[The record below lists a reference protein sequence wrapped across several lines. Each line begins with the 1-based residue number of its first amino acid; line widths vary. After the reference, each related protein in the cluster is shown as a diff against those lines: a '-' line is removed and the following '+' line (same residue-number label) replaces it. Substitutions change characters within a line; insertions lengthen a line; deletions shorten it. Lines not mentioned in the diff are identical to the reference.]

1 MHDTP
6 MLRGI
11 QRLSDAWLAAAADPS
26 RRLLVWRLPANA
38 SRLLAAFF
46 EMQRHDQGRDTPDY
60 FLRLDTPYE
69 LGFRY
74 SRQIK
79 QTLLERYLGSQD
91 ELRGQGITLG
101 WRGPHAEHLDSAA
114 GVVQVLDSFAE
125 HHGSHLRLL
134 AAVLEPERMVPGDGF
149 EHWVDAALAASPGD
163 RLRLVLVDTEEDP
176 RWQPLLERH
185 ASVAARIDA
194 PVDMFAI
201 ARDTASQ
208 SGGTG
213 PEVLYRQLLA
223 DLMLLLERGSPQQV
237 VGRAERALGLAQRHG
252 WQEQASVVQM
262 MVAGAWLKAGDH
274 GQAITAYRQARSAAD
289 AARNA
294 GNAAAPELVMQSWFG
309 EAGCWLT
316 AKNPER
322 AAQTYL
328 QASTSA
334 ASIPHPMFQ
343 LEGQRMAGYCLL
355 QHGKREEAR
364 TQLLEAI
371 RIAKPLSTQDRKA
384 TTLPQALW
392 DLLQLQDLRRAE
404 KIQLTAT
411 AYLEQTPPPSLA
423 QRPPACSWMS
433 SMPSCTRAWNRPSTA
448 PSRNANGWCRA
459 ATSSSA
465 RSSRW
470 GVSSSTR
477 TGTACPPL
485 NTRLTTRFRSG
496 ANRRPCSRC
505 PIPARCWPVPTLPTS
520 HRLRPPLELLP
531 HEYPHSGH
539 DRRRAAGHGHRGV
552 ARRGIPRRSQSL
564 PARSAARAVSNT
576 GVLP

>member
-60 FLRLDTPYE
+60 FLRVDTPYE

-101 WRGPHAEHLDSAA
+101 WRGPHAEHPDSAA

-134 AAVLEPERMVPGDGF
+134 AAVLEPERMVLGDGF
-149 EHWVDAALAASPGD
+149 ERWVDAALAASPGD

-185 ASVAARIDA
+185 ASVAARIAA

-289 AARNA
+289 AARSA

-371 RIAKPLSTQDRKA
+371 RIAKPLSAQDRKA

-404 KIQLTAT
+404 KIQLTAPAYLDQT
-411 AYLEQTPPPSLA
+411 AALHAQAEEAAAKLGPAPTRTQLDVIDAQLHAGLEQTFHRTQQERERLVQGGDEFFRKIVAVGREFLDPHWNGLPTIEHPLDHEIPVWSE
-423 QRPPACSWMS
+423 PPAMQ
-433 SMPSCTRAWNRPSTA
+433 PLPDPGPLLAGTDLAHVA
-448 PSRNANGWCRA
+448 PPA
-459 ATSSSA
+459 ATP
-465 RSSRW
+465 
-470 GVSSSTR
+470 GV
-477 TGTACPPL
+477 
-485 NTRLTTRFRSG
+485 
-496 ANRRPCSRC
+496 
-505 PIPARCWPVPTLPTS
+505 V
-520 HRLRPPLELLP
+520 
-531 HEYPHSGH
+531 
-539 DRRRAAGHGHRGV
+539 AA
-552 ARRGIPRRSQSL
+552 
-564 PARSAARAVSNT
+564 
-576 GVLP
+576 